1 MKNIL
6 LAGVGALVTLVGIN
20 AAAESISGKVVSKDG
35 DTVVVRQNDGT
46 KMTLQAT
53 PDTTYREKKVAKH
66 DKMRHGKK
74 IAKGQ
79 TYYQPMLEED
89 DWVDIIYSP
98 DTNSMYIIEDVVI
111 YDD

>member
-6 LAGVGALVTLVGIN
+6 LVGVSALVAFVSVNTS
-20 AAAESISGKVVSKDG
+20 AESISGKVISKEG
-35 DTVVVRQNDGT
+35 DTVVVRQSDGT
-46 KMTLQAT
+46 KMTLTAT

-66 DKMRHGKK
+66 DKMRQGKK

-79 TYYQPMLEED
+79 SYYKPMVEED
-89 DWVDIIYSP
+89 DWVDIVYSP
-98 DTNSMYIIEDVVI
+98 DTNSVYVIEDVVI